1 MWYYHICIE
10 EQLNDDGLKCIC
22 QNFHYISKLKSLCL
36 ESIIF

>member
-22 QNFHYISKLKSLCL
+22 QNFRYISKLKSLCL